1 MHHFCDTAFIGLI
14 LLNAASFI
22 LMGIDKYKSSH
33 NKWRISERT
42 LFVMALL
49 GGSAGVLC
57 GMYFFHHKTRHK
69 SFIYG
74 IPIIILIQLL
84 AAYYFYFYI
93 IVL

>member
-1 MHHFCDTAFIGLI
+1 MYNLCDTVFIGLI
-14 LLNAASFI
+14 LLNAASFT

-33 NKWRISERT
+33 NKWRISEGT
-42 LFVMALL
+42 FFVMAVL

-57 GMYFFHHKTRHK
+57 GMYFFHHKTRHN
-69 SFIYG
+69 SFVYG

-84 AAYYFYFYI
+84 AAYYFYFNI